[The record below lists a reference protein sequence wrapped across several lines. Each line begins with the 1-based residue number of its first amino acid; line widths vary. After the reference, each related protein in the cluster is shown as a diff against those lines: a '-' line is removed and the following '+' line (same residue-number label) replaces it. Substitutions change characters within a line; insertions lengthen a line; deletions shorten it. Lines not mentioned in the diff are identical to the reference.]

1 MSKIRVLIVDDSVVV
16 RRLLGDALRADP
28 ALEVAGI
35 APNGRIALAR
45 LPQLAPDLV
54 TLDLEMPDMDGLDT
68 LRAIRATYPALPVLM
83 VSRYTQRLARATLDA
98 LALGASDYLTLPD
111 HTGLASAS
119 EWIKGQLIPR
129 IKQYGKPAGQPSTA
143 RRDQPRPSS
152 LGFEPRSRVEVVAIG
167 SSTGG
172 PQALAAVLAAFSIPF
187 PVPVVI
193 AQHMPPDFTR
203 QLAERLARLTSLN
216 VREAVPDAPL
226 EPGDVWV
233 ARGGL
238 HLSVVRDHQ
247 YHRLRLLATP
257 PENSCRPSADVLF
270 RSVAEAFGG
279 GVLGVVLTGM
289 GQDGLRGCEAIRA
302 AGGQVL
308 TQDKATSVVWGMPG
322 AVTEAG
328 LSNQVLPLD
337 EIGPE
342 IDRRVRRG
350 RSMLVSR
357 PPAPALPSN

>member
-28 ALEVAGI
+28 AIEVAGI
-35 APNGRIALAR
+35 APNGQIALAR
-45 LPQLAPDLV
+45 LPQLTPDLV
-54 TLDLEMPDMDGLDT
+54 TLDLEMPDMDGLAT
-68 LRAIRATYPALPVLM
+68 LRAIRAAYPALPVLM

-111 HTGLASAS
+111 HGGLASATD
-119 EWIKGQLIPR
+119 WIKEQLIPR
-129 IKQYGKPAGQPSTA
+129 IKQFGKPGGQPSS
-143 RRDQPRPSS
+143 PILVPSRPSS
-152 LGFEPRSRVEVVAIG
+152 PGFAPRSRVEVVAIG

-172 PQALAAVLAAFSIPF
+172 PQALAAVLSALPIPF

-193 AQHMPPDFTR
+193 AQHMPPEFTR
-203 QLAERLARLTSLN
+203 QLAERLARLTSLV
-216 VREAVPDAPL
+216 VREAVPDALL

-238 HLSVVRDHQ
+238 HLVAVRDHQ
-247 YHRLRLLATP
+247 VYRLRLLATP

-342 IDRRVRRG
+342 IGRRVRRG
-350 RSMLVSR
+350 RSILAFR
-357 PPAPALPSN
+357 PPVPALPSS